1 MRLALCILALLCGIT
16 TLMGAPRQA
25 FSFDEFDTLYAPPRF
40 ALHYRDLTLEIKG
53 RARLG
58 LHDLQGDGGPG
69 YDSPTDTA
77 TIGTRSPF
85 VELDSFDLALRLNWL
100 ETVWFNTNISFLT
113 DSTSLSA
120 IYFEYRD
127 EINDWYSHGIEL
139 GYLSPVVATDRHT
152 ARYPL
157 IAIDYWKNP
166 EYHAA
171 YAAKFA
177 FTDDIALSLYA
188 SASFMRPLRQEPI
201 HGSPTYAGSYTTLS
215 YGSAKPYSGNSES
228 GTFMLRFQAF
238 GFGADAF
245 ATIGKIV
252 NAKGLETLYSA
263 YPYYRSLD
271 DFNNDKSEATVWW
284 AGGRLQYNGYGVHLL
299 AEAIAS
305 EEQLIRRAGLYT
317 QGSYTFYRDSDFF
330 NELELLVRYEQTWTL
345 NSTKVSALNTSLRT
359 PEVSNAISWDHQIVT
374 LAARLRIL
382 YDILSLRVE
391 YSFFMEQ
398 NNTPKLDMHNLSI
411 DDNELLIQLEAR
423 Y

>member
-1 MRLALCILALLCGIT
+1 MLF
-16 TLMGAPRQA
+16 APQTA
-25 FSFDEFDTLYAPPRF
+25 SAFDEFDTMYAPPRF

-85 VELDSFDLALRLNWL
+85 VELDSFDLALRLNWM
-100 ETVWFNTNISFLT
+100 ETLWFNTNISFLT

-127 EINDWYSHGIEL
+127 EINDLYSHGIEL

-215 YGSAKPYSGNSES
+215 YGSAKPYSGNAAS
-228 GTFMLRFQAF
+228 GTFMARFQAY

-245 ATIGKIV
+245 ATVGKIV

-271 DFNNDKSEATVWW
+271 AFDNDKSEAIVWW
-284 AGGRLQYNGYGVHLL
+284 AGGRLQYNGYGVHLM

-305 EEQLIRRAGLYT
+305 EEQLIRRAGLYA
-317 QGSYTFYRDSDFF
+317 QGSYTFYRDTDFL
-330 NELELLVRYEQTWTL
+330 NELELLFRYEETWTL
-345 NSTKVSALNTSLRT
+345 DSTKLSALNTSLRT
-359 PEVSNAISWDHQIVT
+359 PEVSNAISWNHRIYT

-391 YSFFMEQ
+391 YNFFLEQ
-398 NNTPKLDMHNLSI
+398 NSAPALRLNHLSV
-411 DDNELLIQLEAR
+411 DDNELLIQIEAR